1 MKITKKVSIKASDIC
16 PCPSN
21 HKDNAVRLIKS
32 AMGELALA
40 SEDDICIDSIAN
52 LSVVL
57 FDLCPEEDTTE
68 ETIEI
73 PDDMQVISE
82 GNIVD

>member
-1 MKITKKVSIKASDIC
+1 MKITKNMSVRANDIC
-16 PCPSN
+16 PCDSN

-57 FDLCPEEDTTE
+57 FDLCPEDATE

-82 GNIVD
+82 DNIVD